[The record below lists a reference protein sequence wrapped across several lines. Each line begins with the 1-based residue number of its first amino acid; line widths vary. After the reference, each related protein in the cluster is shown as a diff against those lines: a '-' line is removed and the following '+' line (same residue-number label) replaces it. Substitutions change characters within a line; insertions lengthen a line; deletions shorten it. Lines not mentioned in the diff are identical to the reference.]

1 MPQLCSLFFCTL
13 KQNQIMNFKFLF
25 ALLILFG
32 ETIVAQS
39 MDLDQT
45 EDDSFLGPIND
56 KTTLGQKYFVNDLM
70 SLAGYT
76 VDEIEVYQTL
86 PNNAKIFRV
95 IYDEESQ
102 SGFIFIRWDKKKKEN
117 YVANKMIDPKVYYNL
132 KTAKEIMRQQTDKKE
147 FNIEDGA
154 LQAPD
159 QETISSE
166 DLEGLRL
173 EYELQQEEK
182 KLRELEKASKKKK
195 RKKN

>member
-1 MPQLCSLFFCTL
+1 
-13 KQNQIMNFKFLF
+13 MNFKFLF
-25 ALLILFG
+25 ALLLLFG
-32 ETIVAQS
+32 EIIVAQS
-39 MDLDQT
+39 TALDQT
-45 EDDSFLGPIND
+45 EDDPYQGPIND
-56 KTTLGQKYFVNDLM
+56 NTTLGQKYFVNDLM

-117 YVANKMIDPKVYYNL
+117 YVANKMIDPQVYYNL
-132 KTAKEIMRQQTDKKE
+132 KTAKEIMRQQTNKKE
-147 FNIEDGA
+147 FNIEDAA

-195 RKKN
+195 RKKDQ